1 MIFELP
7 LILWGVNFI
16 LIWSENFVITDMA
29 TLAVV
34 PVQGDNP
41 RTLPIAAL
49 TGAEFII
56 IGRKPNVA
64 IVILSN
70 QTCKTIRNRC

>member
-7 LILWGVNFI
+7 LILWEVNFI
-16 LIWSENFVITDMA
+16 LIWSENCVITDMA

-56 IGRKPNVA
+56 IGTKPNVA
-64 IVILSN
+64 IVTLSN

>member
-1 MIFELP
+1 
-7 LILWGVNFI
+7 
-16 LIWSENFVITDMA
+16 MA

-56 IGRKPNVA
+56 IGTKPNVA
-64 IVILSN
+64 IVTLSN